1 MYARVPTGVGAN
13 RRDLRLSRQDLRGV
27 LEDGARWAIERG
39 FGHSGEALNGETRV
53 TGPTSYNRRAA

>member
-1 MYARVPTGVGAN
+1 
-13 RRDLRLSRQDLRGV
+13 V